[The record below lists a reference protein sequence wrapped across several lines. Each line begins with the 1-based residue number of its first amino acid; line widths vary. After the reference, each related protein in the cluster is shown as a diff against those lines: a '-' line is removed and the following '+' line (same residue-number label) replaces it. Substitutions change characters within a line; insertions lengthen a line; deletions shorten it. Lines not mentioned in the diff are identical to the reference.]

1 MKNFI
6 SALTIMA
13 LSLSQALACDINGQ
27 SGFAPKNDMY
37 IGVDE
42 KGVSSITQEIFSK
55 SMDRVYD
62 IYAPIVKSKGGQL
75 EMVKN
80 WTSGEVNASASRS
93 PVNPKIW
100 TVEMFG
106 GLARHPLMT
115 TDGFM
120 MVICHELGHQIG
132 GAPIIARDW
141 AANEGQAD
149 YFASLKCLRRILEK
163 DDNVGI
169 VAGMNIEPVVTKK
182 CEAVYKSA
190 NEVAICQRI
199 GTAAKVLAKILSG
212 LDERSTVN
220 HSTPDL
226 KVVMRTND
234 NHPAAQCRLDTYF
247 QGALCD
253 KSFSIDV
260 DNKDPIIGSCVKRD
274 GYIDGVRPLCWY
286 KPGSNEI

>member
-1 MKNFI
+1 MKNI
-6 SALTIMA
+6 TSALMIMA

-27 SGFAPKNDMY
+27 SGFAPKNNMY

-42 KGVSSITQEIFSK
+42 KGVSSITQETFSQ
-55 SMDRVYD
+55 SMDRVSEF
-62 IYAPIVKSKGGQL
+62 YAPIVKSKGGQL
-75 EMVKN
+75 EMLKN

-93 PVNPKIW
+93 PENPKIW

-115 TDGFM
+115 NDGFM
-120 MVICHELGHQIG
+120 MVICHELGHHIG
-132 GAPIIARDW
+132 GAPVIARDW
-141 AANEGQAD
+141 ATNEGQAD
-149 YFASLKCLRRILEK
+149 YFASLKCLRRVLEK
-163 DDNVGI
+163 DDNIGI
-169 VAGMNIEPVVTKK
+169 VSEMTIEPVVTKK
-182 CEAVYKSA
+182 CEAIYKSA

-212 LDERSTVN
+212 LDDRSTVH

-226 KVVMRTND
+226 KVVTRTND
-234 NHPAAQCRLDTYF
+234 NHPGAQCRLDTYF

-260 DNKDPIIGSCVKRD
+260 DNKDPIIGTCVKRD
-274 GYIDGVRPLCWY
+274 GHIDGVRPLCWY